1 MPSDLVKFSTHF
13 FDPFNFDEYLLNKSI
28 DEFEEEYNDSIV
40 REDIILYIYA
50 MLLTLNEANY
60 HYKKHELKEIL
71 EPDEKKMREFINQ
84 AVEEYENVRK
94 ELGENQSVIRE
105 YKESID
111 FLVNNNAHQLMEKII
126 L

>member
-1 MPSDLVKFSTHF
+1 MSTDLVKFYAHF
-13 FDPFNFDEYLLNKSI
+13 FDPFNFYEYLLNKSI
-28 DEFEEEYNDSIV
+28 DEFEEEYNDLIV
-40 REDIILYIYA
+40 REDTILYIYA
-50 MLLTLNEANY
+50 MLLTPNETNY
-60 HYKKHELKEIL
+60 HYKKRELKEIF
-71 EPDEKKMREFINQ
+71 EPDEKKMREFINP